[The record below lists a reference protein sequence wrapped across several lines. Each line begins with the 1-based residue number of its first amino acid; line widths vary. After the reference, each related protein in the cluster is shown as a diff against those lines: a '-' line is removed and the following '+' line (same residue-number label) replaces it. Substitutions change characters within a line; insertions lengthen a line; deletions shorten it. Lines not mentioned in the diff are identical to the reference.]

1 MHKTKVYGCSYPT
14 VYSHA
19 EKKHV
24 KIEGGKIKIVVIKYV
39 FFFLNSYKGGYPQV
53 SFLCCIVVL
62 QNRTLK
68 ARHTCLTLC
77 QPKSGHS
84 LTQKHSKLLTFC
96 LMEDLA
102 QETFHPL

>member
-39 FFFLNSYKGGYPQV
+39 FFFFK
-53 SFLCCIVVL
+53 
-62 QNRTLK
+62 
-68 ARHTCLTLC
+68 
-77 QPKSGHS
+77 
-84 LTQKHSKLLTFC
+84 
-96 LMEDLA
+96 
-102 QETFHPL
+102 